1 MPVSRSKLSQTC
13 NLPWPKSLEC
23 TIIIAGRLMIPLISV
38 SDKLWQLNILSTPLQ
53 VPILGETL
61 VVQIKRNAYAQDDKS

>member
-1 MPVSRSKLSQTC
+1 
-13 NLPWPKSLEC
+13 
-23 TIIIAGRLMIPLISV
+23 MIPLISV

-61 VVQIKRNAYAQDDKS
+61 VVQIKHNAYAQDDKS